1 MFEYHL
7 GSLVNFLVLMMN
19 IKIKT
24 IAFPLLVSLSLI
36 FGACADQ
43 TIEAPDAVD
52 GAVQEGIEGVEQGTE
67 DAGNAIT
74 DGVKDLEKSAEDA
87 GNAIKD
93 GAMDLEKNVKDGVKQ
108 GKEEAGNAIKGL
120 EEKVPGKKSE

>member
-7 GSLVNFLVLMMN
+7 SSLVNFLVLMMN

-24 IAFPLLVSLSLI
+24 IAFPLLVSLSLV

-52 GAVQEGIEGVEQGTE
+52 GAVQEGIESVEQGAE

-120 EEKVPGKKSE
+120 E

>member
-7 GSLVNFLVLMMN
+7 SSLVNFLVLMMN

-24 IAFPLLVSLSLI
+24 IAFPLLVSLSLV

-52 GAVQEGIEGVEQGTE
+52 GAVQEGIESVEQGAE
-67 DAGNAIT
+67 DAGNAIKE
-74 DGVKDLEKSAEDA
+74 GVKDLEKSAEDA

-93 GAMDLEKNVKDGVKQ
+93 GAMDLEENVQDGVKQ